1 MQYLRA
7 RAAISSSI
15 GLTPTP
21 RLELAA
27 TVGSKDLCLG
37 AEIGFD
43 TASASFTK
51 YNAGI
56 GFDKKD
62 FSASLILLVV
72 IISFIIGKFL
82 SLVLIYYLLSCCG

>member
-1 MQYLRA
+1 MQYLNA
-7 RAAISSSI
+7 SAAISSSI

-27 TVGSKDLCLG
+27 TVGSKDLCFG

-56 GFDKKD
+56 GFDKQD

-72 IISFIIGKFL
+72 IISFVIGKFL
-82 SLVLIYYLLSCCG
+82 SLVLMYYLLSC